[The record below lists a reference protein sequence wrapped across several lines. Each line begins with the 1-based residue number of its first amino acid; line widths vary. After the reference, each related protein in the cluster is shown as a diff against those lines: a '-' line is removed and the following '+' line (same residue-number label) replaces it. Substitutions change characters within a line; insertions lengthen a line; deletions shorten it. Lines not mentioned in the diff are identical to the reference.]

1 VPELKECTKNLH
13 SAATD
18 SHRPNSN
25 GNGHGSGNENGHGS
39 EHENGHPRVAVVVI
53 GSRAG
58 APPVECLADY
68 FCA

>member
-25 GNGHGSGNENGHGS
+25 GNEDGHGSENENGHPG
-39 EHENGHPRVAVVVI
+39 VAVVVI